1 MSQHVS
7 PTYYELWFILKKTN
21 ICARNI
27 KTNVHV
33 CGKCRLQRTRAW
45 RVPRENKHYFSLT
58 MRHNT
63 TSAQEIQH
71 VPRHDSKTPEKTP
84 TCFVFQTLTN
94 HAFSLPKVWK
104 HLRKNEF
111 EFLMC
116 SKCLFESMYGK
127 LDVSIFVSCFG
138 TEVWKTFNC
147 RCFLVILNKD
157 LEGLKI
163 CGFSD
168 IVYPRCLSAWVC
180 VCVCDWLTACVG
192 WPQTKRI
199 HSNIN

>member
-1 MSQHVS
+1 MYMYVESAVPTHTSLTCSKREQALLFSHSEAQHHIGTRS
-7 PTYYELWFILKKTN
+7 STRSKTWFKNTRKNTN
-21 ICARNI
+21 MFCFPDLD
-27 KTNVHV
+27 KP
-33 CGKCRLQRTRAW
+33 RLQ
-45 RVPRENKHYFSLT
+45 
-58 MRHNT
+58 
-63 TSAQEIQH
+63 SAQGLE
-71 VPRHDSKTPEKTP
+71 
-84 TCFVFQTLTN
+84 TLE
-94 HAFSLPKVWK
+94 
-104 HLRKNEF
+104 KNEF

-147 RCFLVILNKD
+147 RCFLIILNKD

-168 IVYPRCLSAWVC
+168 IVHPRCLSAW